1 MKRRL
6 AFALVGLAISFAS
19 PTLAQDPALKTGS
32 AQDGVLPETA
42 ASVSHGTAKGGRLD
56 RC

>member
-32 AQDGVLPETA
+32 AQEREIYVRLGVPRIIQLN
-42 ASVSHGTAKGGRLD
+42 
-56 RC
+56 